1 MINIV
6 KKVYKKIH
14 IIQNI
19 FIKNKFLINK
29 KSYAMEGE
37 DLEIVKILKNIK
49 DGFYVDA
56 GGYHPLDRNNTYLLY
71 KKNWRGINID
81 LSEFSI
87 DLFNFIR
94 PEDINVNVAVKNS
107 DDKAIFYYQKKL
119 SQLTTIKKEIANQ
132 RMQGHIKEMEIK
144 SNKLTTIINNTKYKN
159 RKIDF
164 LNIDLEGADFE
175 ALQSLDF
182 NIYRPK
188 LICVEIY
195 DEDIEESNINLF
207 LKDLEYTRKWSAT
220 FSHLYTD
227 NLTDFN

>member
-94 PEDINVNVAVKNS
+94 PEDININVAVKNS

-164 LNIDLEGADFE
+164 LNIDVEGHEMNVMDGSLSLIKKCSPLIILEF
-175 ALQSLDF
+175 SKFIPPSISISIFRFFCSIISF
-182 NIYRPK
+182 NFF
-188 LICVEIY
+188 
-195 DEDIEESNINLF
+195 LF
-207 LKDLEYTRKWSAT
+207 I
-220 FSHLYTD
+220 
-227 NLTDFN
+227 

>member
-1 MINIV
+1 MINFFKNI
-6 KKVYKKIH
+6 YKKIH

-19 FIKNKFLINK
+19 YIKNKFFSK
-29 KSYAMEGE
+29 RKTYAMEGE
-37 DLEIVKILKNIK
+37 DLEVVKILKNIQN
-49 DGFYVDA
+49 GFYVDA

-87 DLFNFIR
+87 DLFNFAR
-94 PEDINVNVAVKNS
+94 PEDININVAVENK
-107 DDKAIFYYQKKL
+107 DDKVTFFYQKKL
-119 SQLTTIKKEIANQ
+119 SQLTTIKKNVANY
-132 RMQGHIKEMEIK
+132 RMQGQIMEKEIK

-164 LNIDLEGADFE
+164 LNVDLEGADFE
-175 ALQSLDF
+175 ALKSLDF

-195 DEDIEESNINLF
+195 DEDIERSDINVF
-207 LKDLEYTRKWSAT
+207 LKKLSYSKQWSAT
-220 FSHLYTD
+220 YSHLYTD
-227 NLTDFN
+227 DLVDFN

>member
-1 MINIV
+1 M
-6 KKVYKKIH
+6 YALTFSFA
-14 IIQNI
+14 I
-19 FIKNKFLINK
+19 FVLCENLSISNGEAFIAINK
-29 KSYAMEGE
+29 SG
-37 DLEIVKILKNIK
+37 L
-49 DGFYVDA
+49 
-56 GGYHPLDRNNTYLLY
+56 
-71 KKNWRGINID
+71 
-81 LSEFSI
+81 I

-94 PEDINVNVAVKNS
+94 PDDININVAVKNS

-119 SQLTTIKKEIANQ
+119 SQLTTINKEIANQ
-132 RMQGHIKEMEIK
+132 RMQGHIKQMEIK

-207 LKDLEYTRKWSAT
+207 LKDLEYTRKSQIKYK
-220 FSHLYTD
+220 L
-227 NLTDFN
+227 

>member
-1 MINIV
+1 MINLFKNI
-6 KKVYKKIH
+6 YKKIH

-19 FIKNKFLINK
+19 YIKNKFFSK
-29 KSYAMEGE
+29 RKTYAMEGE
-37 DLEIVKILKNIK
+37 DLEVVKILKNIQN
-49 DGFYVDA
+49 GFYVDA

-87 DLFNFIR
+87 DLFNFAR
-94 PEDINVNVAVKNS
+94 PEDININVAVENK
-107 DDKAIFYYQKKL
+107 DDKVTFFYQKKL
-119 SQLTTIKKEIANQ
+119 SQLTTIKKNVANY
-132 RMQGHIKEMEIK
+132 RMQGQIMEKEIR

-164 LNIDLEGADFE
+164 LNVDLEGADFE
-175 ALQSLDF
+175 ALKSLDF

-195 DEDIEESNINLF
+195 DEDIERSDINVF
-207 LKDLEYTRKWSAT
+207 LKKLNYSKQWSAT
-220 FSHLYTD
+220 YSHLYTD
-227 NLTDFN
+227 DFVDFN

>member
-1 MINIV
+1 MNNFIN
-6 KKVYKKIH
+6 KLYKKIH

-19 FIKNKFLINK
+19 YLKNKFLLK
-29 KSYAMEGE
+29 RKTYAMEGE

-49 DGFYVDA
+49 NGFYVDA

-94 PEDINVNVAVKNS
+94 PDDVNINVAVANN
-107 DDKAIFYYQKKL
+107 DNYVTFYYQKKL
-119 SQLTTIKKEIANQ
+119 SQLTTIKRNIADQ
-132 RMQGHIKEMEIK
+132 RMQGSIKEQQIK
-144 SNKLTTIINNTKYKN
+144 SNKLSTIINNTKYKN

-164 LNIDLEGADFE
+164 LNVDIEGADFD
-175 ALQSLDF
+175 ALKSLDF
-182 NIYRPK
+182 DIYRPK
-188 LICVEIY
+188 LVCVEIY
-195 DEDIEESNINLF
+195 DENIEESDINVF
-207 LKDLEYTRKWSAT
+207 LKSLNYTRKWSAT

-227 NLTDFN
+227 DSYSF

>member
-1 MINIV
+1 MNNFIN
-6 KKVYKKIH
+6 KLYKKIH

-19 FIKNKFLINK
+19 YLKNKFLIK
-29 KSYAMEGE
+29 RKTYAMEGE

-49 DGFYVDA
+49 NGFYVDA

-94 PEDINVNVAVKNS
+94 PDDVNINVAVANN
-107 DDKAIFYYQKKL
+107 DNYVTFYYQKKL
-119 SQLTTIKKEIANQ
+119 SQLTTIKRNIADQ
-132 RMQGHIKEMEIK
+132 RMQGSIKEQQIK
-144 SNKLTTIINNTKYKN
+144 SNKLSTIINNTKYKN

-164 LNIDLEGADFE
+164 LNVDIEGADFD
-175 ALQSLDF
+175 ALKSLDF
-182 NIYRPK
+182 DIYRPK
-188 LICVEIY
+188 LVCVEIY
-195 DEDIEESNINLF
+195 DENIEKSDINVF
-207 LKDLEYTRKWSAT
+207 LKKLNYTRKWSAT

-227 NLTDFN
+227 DSYNF

>member
-1 MINIV
+1 MHQSIIN
-6 KKVYKKIH
+6 
-14 IIQNI
+14 
-19 FIKNKFLINK
+19 
-29 KSYAMEGE
+29 
-37 DLEIVKILKNIK
+37 
-49 DGFYVDA
+49 
-56 GGYHPLDRNNTYLLY
+56 
-71 KKNWRGINID
+71 
-81 LSEFSI
+81 
-87 DLFNFIR
+87 
-94 PEDINVNVAVKNS
+94 
-107 DDKAIFYYQKKL
+107 
-119 SQLTTIKKEIANQ
+119 LTTINKEIANQ
-132 RMQGHIKEMEIK
+132 RMQGHIKQMEIK

>member
-1 MINIV
+1 MINLFKNI
-6 KKVYKKIH
+6 YKKIH

-19 FIKNKFLINK
+19 YIKNKFFSK
-29 KSYAMEGE
+29 RKTYAMEGE
-37 DLEIVKILKNIK
+37 DLEVVKILKNIQN
-49 DGFYVDA
+49 GFYVDA

-87 DLFNFIR
+87 DLFNFAR
-94 PEDINVNVAVKNS
+94 PEDININVAVENK
-107 DDKAIFYYQKKL
+107 DDKVTFFYQKKL
-119 SQLTTIKKEIANQ
+119 SQLTTIKKNVANF
-132 RMQGHIKEMEIK
+132 RMQGQIMEREIK

-195 DEDIEESNINLF
+195 DEDIEKSNINIF
-207 LKDLEYTRKWSAT
+207 LKNLEYTRKWSAT

>member
-1 MINIV
+1 MINLFKNI
-6 KKVYKKIH
+6 YKKIH

-19 FIKNKFLINK
+19 YIKNKFFSK
-29 KSYAMEGE
+29 RKTYAMEGE
-37 DLEIVKILKNIK
+37 DLEVVKILKNIQN
-49 DGFYVDA
+49 GFYVDA

-71 KKNWRGINID
+71 EKNWRGINID

-87 DLFNFIR
+87 DLFNFAR
-94 PEDINVNVAVKNS
+94 PEDININVAVENK
-107 DDKAIFYYQKKL
+107 DDKVTFFYQKKL
-119 SQLTTIKKEIANQ
+119 SQLTTIKKNVANF
-132 RMQGHIKEMEIK
+132 RMQGQIMEREIK

-175 ALQSLDF
+175 ALKSLDF

-195 DEDIEESNINLF
+195 DEDIERSDINVF
-207 LKDLEYTRKWSAT
+207 LKKLNYSKQWSAT
-220 FSHLYTD
+220 YSHLYTD
-227 NLTDFN
+227 DLVDFN

>member
-1 MINIV
+1 MINIL

-14 IIQNI
+14 ILQNI
-19 FIKNKFLINK
+19 YIKNKFFFEK

-37 DLEIVKILKNIK
+37 DLEIVKILKNINN
-49 DGFYVDA
+49 GFYVDA

-94 PEDINVNVAVKNS
+94 PKDININVAVSNRDES
-107 DDKAIFYYQKKL
+107 VTFYYQKEL
-119 SQLTTIKKEIANQ
+119 SQLSTIKKNIANQ
-132 RMQGHIKEMEIK
+132 RMQGLIKEKKIK
-144 SNKLTTIINNTKYKN
+144 SNKLTTILNNSKFNK

-164 LNIDLEGADFE
+164 LNTDVEGADFD
-175 ALQSLDF
+175 ALKSLDF
-182 NIYRPK
+182 KIYRPK

-195 DEDIEESNINLF
+195 DENIEQSEIYIF
-207 LKDLEYTRKWSAT
+207 LKKLNYTKKWSAT
-220 FSHLYTD
+220 FSHLFTD
-227 NLTDFN
+227 DFYKF

>member
-1 MINIV
+1 MINLFKNI
-6 KKVYKKIH
+6 YKKIH

-19 FIKNKFLINK
+19 YIKNKFFSK
-29 KSYAMEGE
+29 RKTYAMEGE
-37 DLEIVKILKNIK
+37 DLEVVKILKNIQN
-49 DGFYVDA
+49 GFYVDA

-87 DLFNFIR
+87 DLFNFAR
-94 PEDINVNVAVKNS
+94 PEDININVAVENK
-107 DDKAIFYYQKKL
+107 DDKVTFFYQKKL
-119 SQLTTIKKEIANQ
+119 SQLTTIKKNVANF
-132 RMQGHIKEMEIK
+132 RMQGQIMEREIK

-175 ALQSLDF
+175 ALKSLDF

-195 DEDIEESNINLF
+195 DEDIERSDINVF
-207 LKDLEYTRKWSAT
+207 LKKLNYSKQWSAT
-220 FSHLYTD
+220 YSHLYTD
-227 NLTDFN
+227 DFVDLN

>member
-1 MINIV
+1 MGVEYDGNAYNGWQKQNVGIGIQTIVEQSISEVANSKTEIVCAGRTDAGVHARGQIIHYDTDAKRTNYEWQTGVNSHLPDDINI
-6 KKVYKKIH
+6 
-14 IIQNI
+14 
-19 FIKNKFLINK
+19 
-29 KSYAMEGE
+29 
-37 DLEIVKILKNIK
+37 
-49 DGFYVDA
+49 
-56 GGYHPLDRNNTYLLY
+56 
-71 KKNWRGINID
+71 
-81 LSEFSI
+81 
-87 DLFNFIR
+87 
-94 PEDINVNVAVKNS
+94 NVAVKNS
-107 DDKAIFYYQKKL
+107 DDKTTFYYQKKL
-119 SQLTTIKKEIANQ
+119 SQLTTINKEIANQ
-132 RMQGHIKEMEIK
+132 RMQGHIKQMEIK

-195 DEDIEESNINLF
+195 DDDIEKSNINIF